1 MAPSLMKLFGTDG
14 IRGTANVFPIT
25 PEVALRAGK
34 AIAAVMSELGETRR
48 RVIIGKDTRIS
59 GYMLETA
66 LTSGLVSAGMDVL
79 LVGPLPTPA
88 VAHLTQSMRCA
99 AGIMLT
105 ASHNPYEDNGLKI
118 FGSDGYKLSDEHEE
132 RIEHWILSPE
142 TPPLPIGASHI
153 GKATRID
160 DARGRYIEFA
170 KHTAENIALHGL
182 KLVIDCGHGAAYMVA
197 PLIFR
202 ELGAE
207 VITMGTAPDGKN
219 INADCGALHPEAAGA
234 LVKEHGADLGVS
246 FDGDA
251 DRAIFTDSNGQTVS
265 GDRIIA
271 LCALALKRRNQLR
284 GDAIAVTVMSNLGL
298 HAAMLDAGIKVITT
312 GVGDR
317 QVIEALRARGH
328 SFGGENSGHLIFAG
342 HATTG
347 DGILS
352 ALQVL
357 RVMKES
363 GRPLHELAECMEEY
377 PQQLRS
383 FAVPAKP
390 PLETLTDFC
399 ELLIEAD
406 AALGQQGRQLIRY
419 SGTENK
425 ARVMVEHPDGAMVQ
439 SWTERLSRGLLD
451 AITKHVSL

>member
-1 MAPSLMKLFGTDG
+1 MKLFGTDG
-14 IRGTANVFPIT
+14 IRGTANQFPIT
-25 PEVALRAGK
+25 PEVALRTGK
-34 AIAAVMSELGETRR
+34 AIAAVMARQGDARR
-48 RVIIGKDTRIS
+48 RVIIGKDTRVS

-88 VAHLTQSMRCA
+88 VAHLTQSMGCV

-105 ASHNPYEDNGLKI
+105 ASHNPYQDNGLKI
-118 FGSDGYKLSDEHEE
+118 FGGDGYKLSDELEE
-132 RIEHWILSPE
+132 QIEEFILSPE
-142 TPPLPIGASHI
+142 PSDPASFGNHI
-153 GKATRID
+153 GKATRIE

-170 KHTAENIALHGL
+170 KHTANNISLHGL
-182 KLVIDCGHGAAYMVA
+182 KIVVDCGNGAAYMVA

-207 VITMGTAPDGKN
+207 VITMATSPDGKN
-219 INADCGALHPEAAGA
+219 INDGCGALHPEAAGA
-234 LVKEHGADLGVS
+234 LVREHGADLGVS

-251 DRAIFTDSNGQTVS
+251 DRAIFTDAQGRTIH

-271 LCALALKRRNQLR
+271 LCALAMKRRNRLR
-284 GDAIAVTVMSNLGL
+284 GDTIAVTVMSNLGL
-298 HAAMLDAGIKVITT
+298 HAAMSQAGIRTITT

-317 QVIEALRARGH
+317 QVIEALRAHDH
-328 SFGGENSGHLIFAG
+328 SFGGENSGHLIFAD

-357 RVMKES
+357 SVMKETGS
-363 GRPLHELAECMEEY
+363 SLDELASCMEEY
-377 PQQLRS
+377 PQQLKS
-383 FAVPAKP
+383 FSVSAKP
-390 PLETLTDFC
+390 ALESLTDFSA
-399 ELLIEAD
+399 LLVEAD
-406 AALGQQGRQLIRY
+406 AALGQHGRQLIRY

-425 ARVMVEHPDGAMVQ
+425 ARVMVEHRDAEVVRH
-439 SWTERLSRGLLD
+439 WTEKLSMALQESISGSSSNRP
-451 AITKHVSL
+451 S

>member
-1 MAPSLMKLFGTDG
+1 MKLFGTDG
-14 IRGTANVFPIT
+14 IRGTANEFPIT

-34 AIAAVMSELGETRR
+34 AIAEVLSGSGHTRN

-66 LTSGLVSAGMDVL
+66 LTSGLVSSGMDVF
-79 LVGPLPTPA
+79 LVGPMPTPS
-88 VAHLTQSMRCA
+88 VAHLTKSMGCA

-118 FGSDGYKLSDEHEE
+118 FGPDGYKLPDELEE
-132 RIEHWILSPE
+132 KIEDFILSNAPPKVS
-142 TPPLPIGASHI
+142 TPPEKI

-170 KHTAENIALHGL
+170 KHTANNISLHGL
-182 KLVIDCGHGAAYMVA
+182 KIVVDCGNGAAYFVA

-207 VITMGTAPDGKN
+207 VISMATQPDGMN
-219 INADCGALHPEAAGA
+219 INDHCGALYPEAAGE
-234 LVKEHGADLGVS
+234 LVKQHGADLGIS
-246 FDGDA
+246 LDGDA
-251 DRAIFTDSNGQTVS
+251 DRAIFTDAHGNTVS

-271 LCALALKRRNQLR
+271 LCALALKNRKQLH
-284 GDAIAVTVMSNLGL
+284 GDTVAVTVMSNLGL
-298 HAAMLDAGIKVITT
+298 HAAMEKAGIKVLTT

-317 QVIEALRARGH
+317 QVIEALRAKGH
-328 SFGGENSGHLIFAG
+328 SFGGENSGHLIFADY
-342 HATTG
+342 ATTG

-363 GRPLHELAECMEEY
+363 GKPLHELARCMEEY
-377 PQQLRS
+377 PQQLES
-383 FAVPAKP
+383 FKVPSKP
-390 PLETLTDFC
+390 PLESLTDFQS
-399 ELLIEAD
+399 LLREAD
-406 AALGQQGRQLIRY
+406 LALGKNGRQLIRY

-425 ARVMVEHPDGAMVQ
+425 ARVLVEHPDPEIVKHWA
-439 SWTERLSRGLLD
+439 TRLSQALIE
-451 AITKHVSL
+451 AITSAKI

>member
-1 MAPSLMKLFGTDG
+1 MKLFGTDG
-14 IRGTANVFPIT
+14 IRGTANEFPIT
-25 PEVALRAGK
+25 PEIALRAGK
-34 AIAAVMSELGETRR
+34 AITAVLRGSDPNRR

-66 LTSGLVSAGMDVL
+66 LTSGLVSTGMDVL

-88 VAHLTQSMRCA
+88 VAHLTKSMGCA

-118 FGSDGYKLSDEHEE
+118 FGADGYKLSDELEE
-132 RIEHWILSPE
+132 KIENFILGETQQESP
-142 TPPLPIGASHI
+142 TPPAQI
-153 GKATRID
+153 GKATRIE

-170 KHTAENIALHGL
+170 KNTADNISLHGL
-182 KLVIDCGHGAAYMVA
+182 KIVIDCGNGAAYYVA

-207 VITMGTAPDGKN
+207 VITMATQPDGIN
-219 INADCGALHPEAAGA
+219 INADCGALYPEAAGE
-234 LVKEHGADLGVS
+234 LVKKHGADLGVS

-251 DRAIFTDSNGQTVS
+251 DRAIFTDADGNTVS

-271 LCALALKRRNQLR
+271 LCALSLKQRGQLR
-284 GDAIAVTVMSNLGL
+284 GNSIAVTVMTNLGL
-298 HAAMLDAGIKVITT
+298 HGAMEKAGISVLTT

-317 QVIEALRARGH
+317 QVIECLRAHDH
-328 SFGGENSGHLIFAG
+328 SFGGENSGHLIFAD

-363 GRPLHELAECMEEY
+363 GRSLQSLAECMDEY
-377 PQQLRS
+377 PQQLES
-383 FAVPAKP
+383 FKVPSRPA
-390 PLETLTDFC
+390 LESLTDFQQ
-399 ELLIEAD
+399 LLKEAD
-406 AALGQQGRQLIRY
+406 RALGKHGRHLIRY

-425 ARVMVEHPDGAMVQ
+425 ARVLVEHPDQETV
-439 SWTERLSRGLLD
+439 SHWCERLSAALLQSIS
-451 AITKHVSL
+451 ASISH

>member
-1 MAPSLMKLFGTDG
+1 MKLFGTDG
-14 IRGTANVFPIT
+14 IRGTANQFPIT

-34 AIAAVMSELGETRR
+34 AITAVMSRHGNARQ

-66 LTSGLVSAGMDVL
+66 LTSGLVSTGMDVL

-88 VAHLTQSMRCA
+88 VAHLTKSMGCS

-118 FGSDGYKLSDEHEE
+118 FGADGYKLSDELEE
-132 RIEHWILSPE
+132 KIEDFILAQNPPDHASSP
-142 TPPLPIGASHI
+142 GHI
-153 GKATRID
+153 GKATRIE

-170 KHTAENIALHGL
+170 KHTADNISLHGL
-182 KLVIDCGHGAAYMVA
+182 KIVIDCGHGAAYFVA

-207 VITMGTAPDGKN
+207 VITMATQPDGKN
-219 INADCGALHPEAAGA
+219 INDGCGALYPEAAGA
-234 LVKEHGADLGVS
+234 LVKQHGADLGVS

-251 DRAIFTDSNGQTVS
+251 DRAIFTDAHGNTVS

-271 LCALALKRRNQLR
+271 LCALSLQRRKQLR
-284 GDAIAVTVMSNLGL
+284 GDTIAVTVMSNLGL
-298 HAAMLDAGIKVITT
+298 HAAMREAGIRVLTT

-317 QVIEALRARGH
+317 QVIEALRAHEH
-328 SFGGENSGHLIFAG
+328 SFGGENSGHLIFAD

-363 GRPLHELAECMEEY
+363 GRPLHELTQCMEEY
-377 PQQLRS
+377 PQELRS

-390 PLETLTDFC
+390 PLDSLHSFSA
-399 ELLIEAD
+399 LLEEAQN
-406 AALGQQGRQLIRY
+406 ALGENGRQLIRY

-425 ARVMVEHPDGAMVQ
+425 ARVMVEHPDAALVTQ
-439 SWTERLSRGLLD
+439 WADRLSAALID
-451 AITKHVSL
+451 AISSSPA

>member
-1 MAPSLMKLFGTDG
+1 MKLFGTDG
-14 IRGTANVFPIT
+14 IRGTANQFPIT

-34 AIAAVMSELGETRR
+34 AITAVMSQHGNARQ

-66 LTSGLVSAGMDVL
+66 LTSGLVSTGMDVL

-88 VAHLTQSMRCA
+88 VAHLTKSMGCS

-118 FGSDGYKLSDEHEE
+118 FGADGYKLSDELEE
-132 RIEHWILSPE
+132 KIEDFILAKD
-142 TPPLPIGASHI
+142 PPDLASAPGNI
-153 GKATRID
+153 GKATRIE

-170 KHTAENIALHGL
+170 KHTADNISLHGL
-182 KLVIDCGHGAAYMVA
+182 KIVIDCGHGAAYFVA

-207 VITMGTAPDGKN
+207 VITMATQPDGKN
-219 INADCGALHPEAAGA
+219 INDGCGALYPEAAGE
-234 LVKEHGADLGVS
+234 LVKQHGADLGVS

-251 DRAIFTDSNGQTVS
+251 DRAIFTDAHGNTVS

-271 LCALALKRRNQLR
+271 LCALSLKRRKQLR
-284 GDAIAVTVMSNLGL
+284 GDTIAVTVMSNLGL
-298 HAAMLDAGIKVITT
+298 HAAMHEAGIRVLTT

-317 QVIEALRARGH
+317 QVIETLRAHEH
-328 SFGGENSGHLIFAG
+328 SFGGENSGHLIFAD

-363 GRPLHELAECMEEY
+363 GRPLHELTECMEEY
-377 PQQLRS
+377 PQELRS
-383 FAVPAKP
+383 FAVPARP
-390 PLETLTDFC
+390 PLDSLHSYSA
-399 ELLIEAD
+399 LLQEAQN
-406 AALGQQGRQLIRY
+406 ALGENGRHLIRY

-425 ARVMVEHPDGAMVQ
+425 ARVMVEHPDAALVTH
-439 SWTERLSRGLLD
+439 WADRLSTALLD
-451 AITKHVSL
+451 AISASVSH

>member
-1 MAPSLMKLFGTDG
+1 MKLFGTDG
-14 IRGTANVFPIT
+14 IRGTANQFPIT

-34 AIAAVMSELGETRR
+34 AITAVMSEQSSARR

-66 LTSGLVSAGMDVL
+66 LTSGLVSTGMDVL

-88 VAHLTQSMRCA
+88 VAHLTKSMGCS

-105 ASHNPYEDNGLKI
+105 ASHNPYQDNGLKI
-118 FGSDGYKLSDEHEE
+118 FGADGYKLSDELEE
-132 RIEHWILSPE
+132 KIETFILSHD
-142 TPPLPIGASHI
+142 LPDHASAPGHI
-153 GKATRID
+153 GKATRIE

-170 KHTAENIALHGL
+170 KHTADNISLHGL
-182 KLVIDCGHGAAYMVA
+182 KIVIDCGHGAAYFVA

-207 VITMGTAPDGKN
+207 VITTGIQPDGKN
-219 INADCGALHPEAAGA
+219 INEGCGALHPEAAGA
-234 LVKEHGADLGVS
+234 LVKQHGADLGVS

-251 DRAIFTDSNGQTVS
+251 DRAIFTDAHGNTIS

-271 LCALALKRRNQLR
+271 LCALSLKSRKQLR
-284 GDAIAVTVMSNLGL
+284 GDTIAVTVMSNLGL
-298 HAAMLDAGIKVITT
+298 HAAMREAGIQVLTT

-317 QVIEALRARGH
+317 QVIEALRAHEH
-328 SFGGENSGHLIFAG
+328 SFGGENSGHLIFAD

-363 GRPLHELAECMEEY
+363 GQPLHELTQCMEEY
-377 PQQLRS
+377 PQELRS
-383 FAVPAKP
+383 FTVPAKP
-390 PLETLTDFC
+390 ALDSLHSYSI
-399 ELLIEAD
+399 LLQEAQN
-406 AALGQQGRQLIRY
+406 ALGENGRHLIRY

-425 ARVMVEHPDGAMVQ
+425 ARVMVEHPDATLVKH
-439 SWTERLSRGLLD
+439 WADRLSDALLA
-451 AITKHVSL
+451 AISASIA

>member
-1 MAPSLMKLFGTDG
+1 MKLFGTDG
-14 IRGTANVFPIT
+14 IRGTANEFPIT

-34 AIAAVMSELGETRR
+34 AITAVLSGSTQTRN

-66 LTSGLVSAGMDVL
+66 LTSGLVSTGMDVL

-88 VAHLTQSMRCA
+88 VAHLTKSMGCA

-118 FGSDGYKLSDEHEE
+118 FGPDGYKLSDELEE
-132 RIEHWILSPE
+132 KIEDFILSDAAPKLS
-142 TPPLPIGASHI
+142 TPPHKI
-153 GKATRID
+153 GKATRIE

-170 KHTAENIALHGL
+170 KHTADNISLHGL
-182 KLVIDCGHGAAYMVA
+182 KIVIDCGNGAAYSVA

-207 VITMGTAPDGKN
+207 VITMATQPDGMN
-219 INADCGALHPEAAGA
+219 INANCGALYPEAAGN
-234 LVKEHGADLGVS
+234 LVKQHGADLGVS

-251 DRAIFTDSNGQTVS
+251 DRVIFTDAEGNTIS

-271 LCALALKRRNQLR
+271 LCALSLKQRQQLR
-284 GDAIAVTVMSNLGL
+284 GDAVAVTVMSNLGL
-298 HAAMLDAGIKVITT
+298 HAAMEQAGISVITT

-317 QVIEALRARGH
+317 QVIEALRAKGH
-328 SFGGENSGHLIFAG
+328 SFGGENSGHLIFAD

-363 GRPLHELAECMEEY
+363 GKPLHALAQCMEEY
-377 PQQLRS
+377 PQQLES
-383 FAVPAKP
+383 FKVSAKP
-390 PLETLTDFC
+390 ALETLTDFQA
-399 ELLIEAD
+399 LLKEAD
-406 AALGQQGRQLIRY
+406 AALGKNGRRLIRY

-425 ARVMVEHPDGAMVQ
+425 ARVLVEHQ
-439 SWTERLSRGLLD
+439 D
-451 AITKHVSL
+451 AAIVSLWATKLSKALIASIESSNS

>member
-1 MAPSLMKLFGTDG
+1 MKLFGTDG
-14 IRGTANVFPIT
+14 IRGTANQFPIT

-34 AIAAVMSELGETRR
+34 AITAVMSRHGNARQ

-66 LTSGLVSAGMDVL
+66 LTSGLVSTGMDVL

-88 VAHLTQSMRCA
+88 VAHLTKSMGCS

-118 FGSDGYKLSDEHEE
+118 FGADGYKLSDELEE
-132 RIEHWILSPE
+132 KIEDFILAQNPPDHASSP
-142 TPPLPIGASHI
+142 GHI
-153 GKATRID
+153 GKATRIE

-170 KHTAENIALHGL
+170 KHTADNISLHGL
-182 KLVIDCGHGAAYMVA
+182 KIVIDCGHGAAYFVA

-207 VITMGTAPDGKN
+207 VITMATQPDGKN
-219 INADCGALHPEAAGA
+219 INDGCGALYPEAAGA
-234 LVKEHGADLGVS
+234 LVKQHGADLGVS

-251 DRAIFTDSNGQTVS
+251 DRAIFTDAHGNTVS

-271 LCALALKRRNQLR
+271 LCALSLQRRKQLR
-284 GDAIAVTVMSNLGL
+284 GDTIAVTVMSNLGL
-298 HAAMLDAGIKVITT
+298 HAAMREAGIRVLTT

-317 QVIEALRARGH
+317 QVIEALRAHEH
-328 SFGGENSGHLIFAG
+328 SFGGENSGHLIFAD

-363 GRPLHELAECMEEY
+363 GRPLHELTQCMEEY
-377 PQQLRS
+377 PQELRS

-390 PLETLTDFC
+390 PLDSLHSFSA
-399 ELLIEAD
+399 LLEEAQN
-406 AALGQQGRQLIRY
+406 ALGENGRHLIRY

-425 ARVMVEHPDGAMVQ
+425 ARVMVEHRDATLVTQ
-439 SWTERLSRGLLD
+439 WADRLSAALLD
-451 AITKHVSL
+451 AISSSPA